1 MATAMLFNNYSLVTD
16 MDIDTSH
23 RITDLQQGKTAN
35 ELLGFFTS
43 SKTAALFTFSLAM
56 SQIFKI
62 PRANAF
68 IAGSSMKSGL

>member
-23 RITDLQQGKTAN
+23 RITHLQRGKTAN